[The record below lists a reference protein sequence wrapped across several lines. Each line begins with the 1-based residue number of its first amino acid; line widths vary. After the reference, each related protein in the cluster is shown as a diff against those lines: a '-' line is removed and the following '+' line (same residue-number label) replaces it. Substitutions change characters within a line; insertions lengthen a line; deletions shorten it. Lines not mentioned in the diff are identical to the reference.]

1 MKIQVSNTN
10 IPSWRDITVKS
21 RVPEELKPLDE
32 MSKNLWWSWN
42 SQATNMFQAISPKI
56 WKSTAGNPVQMLQET
71 SYERLEEIIAD
82 KAIMRQI
89 NDVYDDFKAYMA
101 EPKNTKVPSVAY
113 FSMEYGLTNILKIYS
128 VSWYFGGRLLERS
141 QRPQYRHGRCRILVS
156 LRILYPD
163 IIYGRATDSEL

>member
-10 IPSWRDITVKS
+10 NPNWRDITVKP

-32 MSKNLWWSWN
+32 MSKNLWWAWN
-42 SQATNMFQAISPKI
+42 SQATNMFQTISPKI

-89 NDVYDDFKAYMA
+89 TTYMM
-101 EPKNTKVPSVAY
+101 TS
-113 FSMEYGLTNILKIYS
+113 
-128 VSWYFGGRLLERS
+128 
-141 QRPQYRHGRCRILVS
+141 RPIWQN
-156 LRILYPD
+156 P
-163 IIYGRATDSEL
+163 